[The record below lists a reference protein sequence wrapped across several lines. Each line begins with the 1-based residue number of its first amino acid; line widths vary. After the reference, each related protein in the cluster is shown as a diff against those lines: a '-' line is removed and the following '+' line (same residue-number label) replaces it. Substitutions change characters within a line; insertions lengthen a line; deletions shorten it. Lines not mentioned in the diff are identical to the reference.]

1 MKKFGLF
8 VLLSCALFGCG
19 GGSAPNFEGTW
30 DGSFTSLT
38 NNCPFP
44 VAPDINP
51 LFPMT
56 VSVDENDVFTVVAV
70 DGSTATGGQGPGE
83 TISFL
88 AQSPAF
94 GEYGSIAPYTCAS
107 IISGVGYLTE
117 GDNNA
122 RVTVTI
128 TFTDCVSPDSSQDEF
143 TCGAIYYGD
152 ATRS

>member
-1 MKKFGLF
+1 MKKICSIIFF
-8 VLLSCALFGCG
+8 CAALVGCG
-19 GGSAPNFEGTW
+19 GSAAPTFDGVWN
-30 DGSFTSLT
+30 GSFTSLQ
-38 NNCPFP
+38 NDCPFS
-44 VAPDINP
+44 VAQNINP

-88 AQSPAF
+88 AQSPKF
-94 GEYGSIAPYTCAS
+94 GNYGSIAPYTCAS
-107 IISGVGYLTE
+107 ILSGVGYLTQ
-117 GDNNA
+117 GDNQA
-122 RVTVTI
+122 KVTVTI
-128 TFTDCVSPDSSQDEF
+128 TFTDCNTPGSTSNAV

>member
-1 MKKFGLF
+1 MKKICTVILF
-8 VLLSCALFGCG
+8 FAALVGCG
-19 GGSAPNFEGTW
+19 GSAAPTFDGVWN
-30 DGSFTSLT
+30 GSFTSLQ
-38 NNCPFP
+38 NDCPFS
-44 VAPDINP
+44 VAEDVNP

-88 AQSPAF
+88 AQAPKF
-94 GEYGSIAPYTCAS
+94 GSYGSIAPYTCSS
-107 IISGVGYLTE
+107 IQSGVGYLTQ
-117 GDNNA
+117 GDNQA
-122 RVTVTI
+122 KVTLTI
-128 TFTDCVSPDSSQDEF
+128 TFTDCNTPGSTSSAV